1 MTDFHEQLAA
11 AKRKEA
17 ARIDK
22 EARDSEMRRK
32 ASIKRRKA
40 EEALRNARRGLFGR
54 IVDEASPTMT
64 HEEKALMCGLVGKG
78 KLTDEERKLIPEF
91 SLHVVK
97 ELPSMKPAL
106 AEFSRTGK

>member
-1 MTDFHEQLAA
+1 MPDFHEQVAI

-22 EARDSEMRRK
+22 ETKDAEARRK
-32 ASIKRRKA
+32 ASIRRRKA

-54 IVDEASPTMT
+54 LVDEASPTMT
-64 HEEKALMCGLVGKG
+64 HEEKALMCGLVVKG

-91 SLHVVK
+91 TLHVVK
-97 ELPSMKPAL
+97 ESPLKPVVT
-106 AEFSRTGK
+106 EFVRAGK